1 MNTAVRTVRDPNT
14 GRRALG
20 FRGDGLPTD
29 DYLPVAQ
36 ADRQFGTPTGL
47 GVPRLHSPTGPE
59 VTSDS
64 VQDRIKRYWSS
75 RRDSG
80 NLNPRTAR
88 SFGQPPRGLGAP
100 GELPFLPP
108 RGALSP
114 QATANIPPGGRPQQ
128 FIDPGAFAGCPPRGK
143 GVGWFGFYFSRQT
156 ATTAQA
162 RSTQPELPVRITQVI
177 ASSGMLHNWRITQ
190 FDVNRTVIKHGGD
203 MPASVFA
210 PWARYP
216 VPFDLRLATSDR
228 MIVSATPEVDTT
240 EPDTYILQIGGM
252 YCFTSTC
259 YSSAYPCDGPIL
271 KEGTRQ
277 IIIGLGSNGVSVSE
291 NDNSGTSANL
301 TDTADQDTL
310 LGNLILDAV
319 LDSTGTPQ
327 ENTTDIP
334 GLTATDGM
342 RALSYIGVGQI
353 DVNNVILYTS
363 NPGGDTESGTSVI
376 SDIPGMAFGAE
387 SSGVFFPD
395 IIVDSSQNLNVRLF
409 NRTAAG
415 SGTEDNTIRTLGA
428 FVGCM
433 LACDAA

>member
-1 MNTAVRTVRDPNT
+1 MNTAVRIVRNPNT
-14 GRRALG
+14 GRQDLG

-29 DYLPVAQ
+29 DFLPVSQ
-36 ADRQFGTPTGL
+36 ADRRFATPTGL
-47 GVPRLHSPTGPE
+47 GTPRLHSPTGPE
-59 VTSDS
+59 VTSRA
-64 VQDRIKRYWSS
+64 VQDRIRQYWQN
-75 RRDSG
+75 RRAGGALDPR
-80 NLNPRTAR
+80 NLGRA
-88 SFGQPPRGLGAP
+88 PRGLGAP
-100 GELPFLPP
+100 GELPFLP
-108 RGALSP
+108 ALTTMSP
-114 QATANIPPGGRPQQ
+114 TAQPSVPAGGRPRQ
-128 FIDPGAFAGCPPRGK
+128 FVDPGAYAGCPPRGK

-156 ATTAQA
+156 SATAQA
-162 RSTQPELPVRITQVI
+162 RSTQPELPVRITQVV

-216 VPFDLRLATSDR
+216 IPFDLRLATSDR
-228 MIVSATPEVDTT
+228 MICSATPEVDTT
-240 EPDTYILQIGGM
+240 EPDTYILQIAGM

-277 IIIGLGSNGVSVSE
+277 IIIGLGSNGTTVSD

-310 LGNLILDAV
+310 LGNLELEAL

-327 ENTTDIP
+327 ENPTAIP

-363 NPGGDTESGTSVI
+363 NPGGDTETGTSVI
-376 SDIPGMAFGAE
+376 SDIPGQAFGVE
-387 SSGVFFPD
+387 SAGVFFPD
-395 IIVDSSQNLNVRLF
+395 LIVDSSQNLNVRLF
-409 NRTAAG
+409 NRMAA
-415 SGTEDNTIRTLGA
+415 STGTEDNTIRVLGA

-433 LACDAA
+433 LACDVA